1 MRKVTFADLSETPD
15 PSLLPPLDRPDDG
28 TIPGPMCSEWRKT
41 GAVILPQFM
50 NIDAIDAYV
59 EERSHVPDDFF
70 KRGYPGP
77 TPYEYVETM
86 RRLCL
91 QPSLQMALEIL
102 IGEPMMLHLC
112 LTPWVSTERNWHQD
126 DYLNPPHVNS
136 WYAAVW
142 IALDDIHPDSGPFEY
157 IPGSHTWPLMRRE
170 KVLAHL
176 TPEEREAADPISGAK
191 LWPKLSE
198 RIVTPAIEDEIA
210 ARGIA
215 PKQFIAKK
223 GDVLIWHGRLMHRG
237 TEPKNPTLLR
247 KALIAHYSGVNHR
260 PDMPNRAVENGG
272 VYAVFNHPLWG
283 KRG

>member
-15 PSLLPPLDRPDDG
+15 PSLLPYLDRPDDG
-28 TIPGPMCSEWRKT
+28 IIPGPMCSEWRKT

-50 NIDAIDAYV
+50 NTDAIDAYV
-59 EERSHVPDDFF
+59 EERSHVPADFF

-77 TPYEYVETM
+77 TPYEHVETM

-102 IGEPMMLHLC
+102 IGEQMMLHLC

-142 IALDDIHPDSGPFEY
+142 IALDDIHPDAGPFEY

-237 TEPKNPTLLR
+237 TEPKNSALLR

-283 KRG
+283 RR